1 MLSILAPIVSGLNG
15 CRLSH
20 PARKTMKLKVGEL
33 YMVRDI
39 NSIFITARSPTWR
52 NAPVLYLGEDVI
64 ERDDGVRIVNHVVLV
79 KGEKRLL
86 DRTFLKFLKPLTT
99 S

>member
-1 MLSILAPIVSGLNG
+1 MIVG
-15 CRLSH
+15 
-20 PARKTMKLKVGEL
+20 KL
-33 YMVRDI
+33 YDVRHKWLLPHSTRDFW
-39 NSIFITARSPTWR
+39 SDCG
-52 NAPVLYLGEDVI
+52 PVLYLGEDVI
-64 ERDDGVRIVNHVVLV
+64 ERDDGARIVNHVVLV